1 MSKLTRR
8 DVMGLATA
16 LAAGSGT
23 ALAAEAFVEGR
34 HYHKV
39 EGNVPAPAPGIVSI
53 TEVFSY
59 GCPGCNSFLPH
70 MQALE
75 KKCAA
80 AGITVRYLHAGWIA
94 AENWPALQRAHITAK
109 MLGVDQKAHDA
120 LFGAIWKSGELAV
133 IDARTRRPKKPLPSM
148 TDIATFYQRVTAT
161 AVAKFLET
169 SRSFAVD
176 TQIRRTDSTI
186 KAFRA
191 GSTPTLVVNDRYRI
205 DGDSAGTWPRITE
218 IALWLAQR
226 EQRRSAPV

>member
-1 MSKLTRR
+1 MSITTRR
-8 DVMGLATA
+8 DVLRLGAV
-16 LAAGSGT
+16 LAAVSSP

-34 HYHKV
+34 DYQRV
-39 EGNVPAPAPGIVSI
+39 GGNVPAPAPGTVAI

-59 GCPGCNSFLPH
+59 GCPGCNSFLPY

-109 MLGVDQKAHDA
+109 LLGVDRKAHDA
-120 LFGAIWKSGELAV
+120 LFDAVWKTGELAV

-148 TDIATFYQRVTAT
+148 TDIATFYQRVTGI

-169 SRSFAVD
+169 SKSFAVD
-176 TQIRRTDSTI
+176 SEIRRTDNAI
-186 KAFRA
+186 KAVRA
-191 GSTPTLVVNDRYRI
+191 GSTPTLVVNDKYRV
-205 DGDSAGTWPRITE
+205 DGETAPTWSRISE
-218 IALWLAQR
+218 VSLWLAQR
-226 EQRRSAPV
+226 EQGRRVPA

>member
-1 MSKLTRR
+1 MTTFTRR
-8 DVMGLATA
+8 DVLSLAAA
-16 LAAGSGT
+16 LAAGPGP

-39 EGNVPAPAPGIVSI
+39 GGNVPAPGAVSI

-75 KKCAA
+75 KKCVA

-94 AENWPALQRAHITAK
+94 AENWPALQRAHIAAK
-109 MLGVDQKAHDA
+109 VLGVDQKAHDA
-120 LFGAIWKSGELAV
+120 MFAAVWKSGELAV
-133 IDARTRRPKKPLPSM
+133 IDARTGRPKKPLPSM
-148 TDIATFYQRVTAT
+148 SDIAAFYQRVTGV

-169 SRSFAVD
+169 VKSFSVD
-176 TQIRRTDSTI
+176 AEIRRTDNTL
-186 KAFRA
+186 KAYRA
-191 GSTPTLVVNDRYRI
+191 GSTPTLVVNDQYRV
-205 DGDSAGTWPRITE
+205 DGESAGTWPGMTE

-226 EQRRSAPV
+226 ERRRASA